1 MPFDETIPTSPLI
14 SILYREHAKY
24 LNEKVKNEDL
34 SFGLQP
40 ILITI
45 YENEGIIQEQL
56 AEKFHLNESTITRNL
71 KKLEE
76 KGFIE
81 RIPDKRKKIIKITKK
96 GAKTARKVMD
106 YDDKWD
112 ENIKSNLNDEDYTIF
127 KTTLIKICE
136 DLIFENLKTRRSI
149 RKFKDE
155 QITDEELKTIL
166 EAGTYAPTGQGLQS
180 PKIVVIQNPE
190 TIKEFSAWNRSYF
203 PIDVPEDM
211 DPFYGAKTLL
221 IVLADSERPTYVE
234 DGSSVLAVLVNA
246 AHAVGVGS
254 CWIHRAREE
263 FASDKGKELL
273 KEWGIPETY
282 EGIGH
287 VVLGYPDM
295 DAPEPLPRKEDYI
308 HYVD

>member
-14 SILYREHAKY
+14 SLLYREHAKY

-96 GAKTARKVMD
+96 GAKTAQKVMD

-112 ENIKSNLNDEDYTIF
+112 EKIKSSLNDEEYTIF
-127 KTTLIKICE
+127 KNALIKICE
-136 DLIFENLKTRRSI
+136 E
-149 RKFKDE
+149 FK
-155 QITDEELKTIL
+155 
-166 EAGTYAPTGQGLQS
+166 
-180 PKIVVIQNPE
+180 
-190 TIKEFSAWNRSYF
+190 
-203 PIDVPEDM
+203 
-211 DPFYGAKTLL
+211 
-221 IVLADSERPTYVE
+221 
-234 DGSSVLAVLVNA
+234 
-246 AHAVGVGS
+246 
-254 CWIHRAREE
+254 
-263 FASDKGKELL
+263 
-273 KEWGIPETY
+273 
-282 EGIGH
+282 
-287 VVLGYPDM
+287 
-295 DAPEPLPRKEDYI
+295 
-308 HYVD
+308 

>member
-1 MPFDETIPTSPLI
+1 MNETI
-14 SILYREHAKY
+14 
-24 LNEKVKNEDL
+24 
-34 SFGLQP
+34 
-40 ILITI
+40 
-45 YENEGIIQEQL
+45 
-56 AEKFHLNESTITRNL
+56 
-71 KKLEE
+71 
-76 KGFIE
+76 
-81 RIPDKRKKIIKITKK
+81 
-96 GAKTARKVMD
+96 
-106 YDDKWD
+106 
-112 ENIKSNLNDEDYTIF
+112 
-127 KTTLIKICE
+127 
-136 DLIFENLKTRRSI
+136 ENLKTRRSI

-190 TIKEFSAWNRSYF
+190 TIKEFSAQNRSYF

-234 DGSSVLAVLVNA
+234 DGSSILAVLVNA